1 MPDQMIGFMSGA
13 QDEMTYCVGL
23 RIEAGLVLLADT
35 RTNAGVDNVSRYRKS
50 FVWENPGERAICL
63 MTAGNLS
70 ITQGILTR
78 IDANI
83 KKANEGAS
91 VETILN
97 CDTLFRAAQIVAE
110 HMREMQD
117 RHRIPLMNQGVG
129 ADATVLVAGQRAGGS
144 HRLFMIYS
152 AGNFIEATDDTPFFQ
167 IGEHKY
173 GKPIL
178 DRVITPSTPLNMG
191 ITAALLSMDST
202 LRSNLS
208 VGMPLDLAVIAS
220 GDLQLTEMRRIEEND
235 PAFAELSEA
244 WSEALRKAFTDM
256 SQVNV

>member
-1 MPDQMIGFMSGA
+1 MPDQMIGYMSGA
-13 QDEMTYCVGL
+13 LDKMTYCVGL

-35 RTNAGVDNVSRYRKS
+35 RTNAGVDNISRYRKS
-50 FVWENPGERAICL
+50 FVWETPGERAICL

-129 ADATVLVAGQRAGGS
+129 ADATVLVAGQRSGGS

-152 AGNFIEATDDTPFFQ
+152 AGNFIEATPDTPFFQ

-178 DRVITPSTPLNMG
+178 DRVITPDTPLSE
-191 ITAALLSMDST
+191 ALKAVCVSMDST

-208 VGMPLDLAVIAS
+208 VGMPLDLVVIRPGEYQVAVN
-220 GDLQLTEMRRIEEND
+220 RRIE
-235 PAFAELSEA
+235 SEDLDWQA
-244 WSEALRKAFTDM
+244 ISTGWSDALRQGFQALPAVST
-256 SQVNV
+256 